1 MFSSSAATYEDLRAD
16 VLAARPCAEGR
27 AALRYH
33 GMLQGM
39 AILLRPVVMLPSTA
53 LVPAGPSLPLDDGLV
68 RLLANLVLHT
78 HSELTHVC

>member
-1 MFSSSAATYEDLRAD
+1 VFSTAAATYEDLRAD

-33 GMLQGM
+33 GMLQGL

-53 LVPAGPSLPLDDGLV
+53 RAPASAPLPLDNGLV

>member
-1 MFSSSAATYEDLRAD
+1 MFSRVATTYEDLRAD

-53 LVPAGPSLPLDDGLV
+53 PVPAGPSLPLDNGLV